1 LSGERIIGWENARFV
16 AEVKNLLSP
25 GGKLGTLSGI
35 TLCARVFVLL
45 PSILITIPTTA
56 LRLWAWLLLCILC
69 LAQAP
74 VHAGEVHAFNGNK
87 VKGCQLDGTAYTCG
101 NLPSTAGDD
110 SMSIANGY
118 SVHIKSNVS
127 PGWNYGVSMSG
138 SARLTSGGSI
148 NLNGID
154 PTKISISGG
163 SFDAAGEFSLTR
175 PIRIT
180 ANVSAGSMTLG
191 GEAGFQITGNMVSK
205 GAVSIATGAIV
216 NGSVSGTQVTTGSS
230 VRISGSLTGTG
241 PVSIGSSST
250 IGAGVTGSSI
260 TADSSVTVT
269 GNVASAGIVSI
280 GSSGIINGS
289 VSGSQ
294 VTTNSSV
301 KISGS
306 LTSTGK
312 VTIGSSS
319 TVGADV
325 TGTSITTDASV
336 TITGAVKASDVLT
349 VGSHSTIRG
358 PISGTTS
365 ITLNS
370 PSTIVGTV
378 TSKGPVTIGS
388 HANIDG
394 AISGTVVTTN
404 SPVTLKGNIIATS
417 RFTLASGSTV
427 NGDITSPEI
436 EMYAA
441 SSTVTGKVTASKYLT
456 MGHAVRI
463 NGDVDTGQLKLEAAD
478 AIINGNAAV
487 DFATLY
493 WHGRVSQK
501 IFCKKGTRPG
511 YCDCVDNQSDYPVN
525 TANGPRCEAAKP
537 LPGALDHFLISHD
550 GSGSVCAPESVTVSA
565 CANADCSSKFTGG
578 AQVTLFPGNV
588 SADTGSTGTVKAT
601 VSHSTVGTE
610 ALRLT
615 AGGATAVS
623 CYNSATEKAD
633 CNMAFSGGV
642 VLEIKAEHF
651 KAGAGGAATITAKEF
666 NEQSKT
672 CVAAFQGQEKQIGYA
687 CRYNLPGTGTQS
699 LYVTPK
705 EGNASAALACTSS
718 GAVQTLTTK
727 FRSTGVADVAL
738 AYEDAGRLTLRAT
751 HEGDKNTTADDAS
764 GEGYFDVAP
773 YNFGFANLPS
783 KPVRAGDK
791 FTVTVQ
797 ALSRNGN
804 ITKNFHHDGLPAGA
818 TTTDLSI
825 ACLFD
830 ANAEKGTFDAKP
842 VEFKTGL
849 ASASLSWT
857 EVGSMHLKA
866 STSKTFLESGITT
879 TGVSGGD
886 AACASVGPFIPHH
899 FLVEHRVPL
908 RAPNM
913 FYAGEPIPI
922 KVTAKNKDG
931 GTTLNYSTGF
941 RSEDVSISVVD
952 KDEGTTANPNDGV
965 VKDEKISAGAFQ
977 AGVAHAAP
985 AYARDPAKAAPLA
998 PTHIRLRAS
1007 NGAADADKSVSSA
1020 ADADYEKA
1028 TPEIR
1033 SGRLR
1038 IATLFGRAG
1047 STLKLPVTA
1056 EYWSGSSWLLN
1067 NKDDFTIIPAAAIA
1081 QTSHAHA
1088 NGNGAKP
1095 KTQVFS
1101 DLSIKG
1107 GQAELSVQGDTA
1119 GWIDIAFN
1127 LGANTAQDQSC
1138 LKSHP
1143 ATTAAKLPWLQ
1154 SFSGC
1159 IDPSGRATFGIFAPE
1174 SKRIIHV
1181 REVFN

>member
-1 LSGERIIGWENARFV
+1 M
-16 AEVKNLLSP
+16 
-25 GGKLGTLSGI
+25 
-35 TLCARVFVLL
+35 LL
-45 PSILITIPTTA
+45 PSNLTTIRTPA
-56 LRLWAWLLLCILC
+56 LRLWAWLLLCILY

-74 VHAGEVHAFNGNK
+74 VHAGEVYAFNGNK
-87 VKGCQLDGTAYTCG
+87 VKGCQLNGKAYSCG
-101 NLPSTAGDD
+101 NLPSSAWDD
-110 SMSIANGY
+110 SMAIADGY
-118 SVHIKSNVS
+118 SVHVKSNVS
-127 PGWNYGVSMSG
+127 PGWDYGVSMSG
-138 SARLTSGGSI
+138 SARLTSDGSI
-148 NLNGID
+148 NLNGIN
-154 PTKISISGG
+154 PAKISISGG

-175 PIRIT
+175 PIRVT
-180 ANVSAGSMTLG
+180 ANVTAGSMTLG
-191 GEAGFQITGNMVSK
+191 GEAGFQITGNLVSK
-205 GAVSIATGAIV
+205 GAMSIATGAIV
-216 NGSVSGTQVTTGSS
+216 NGSVSGIRVTTGSS

-280 GSSGIINGS
+280 GSSSIVNGS
-289 VSGSQ
+289 VSGSE
-294 VTTNSSV
+294 VTTSSSV

-319 TVGADV
+319 NVGADV

-388 HANIDG
+388 HANIEG

-404 SPVTLKGNIIATS
+404 SPVTLKGNIVATS

-436 EMYAA
+436 DMYAA
-441 SSTVTGKVTASKYLT
+441 SSIVTGKVTASKYLT

-578 AQVTLFPGNV
+578 AQVTLLPGNV
-588 SADTGSTGTVKAT
+588 SADTGSTGTVRTT
-601 VSHSTVGTE
+601 VSRSTVGTE

-615 AGGATAVS
+615 TGGATAVR
-623 CYNSATEKAD
+623 CYNSATGKAD

-642 VLEIKAEHF
+642 VFQIDANPF
-651 KAGAGGAATITAKEF
+651 RAGMGGAATITAKEF

-672 CVAAFQGQEKQIGYA
+672 CVAAFEGQKKQIGYA
-687 CRYNLPGTGTQS
+687 CRYKQPGTGTVS
-699 LYVTPK
+699 LSVKPK
-705 EGNASAALACTSS
+705 DGNASAALACT
-718 GAVQTLTTK
+718 GAVQTLTTE
-727 FRSTGVADVAL
+727 FSNAGVADVTL

-751 HEGDKNTTADDAS
+751 HEGDKNTTADDAA
-764 GEGYFDVAP
+764 GEGDFDVAP
-773 YNFGFANLPS
+773 YNFGFAKLPA
-783 KPVRAGDK
+783 KPVRAGDT

-797 ALSRNGN
+797 ALSRNGY
-804 ITKNFHHDGLPAGA
+804 ITKNFNRDGLPAGA

-825 ACLFD
+825 DCLFD
-830 ANAEKGTFDAKP
+830 TNAKKGALNAKQ
-842 VEFKTGL
+842 VEFENGQ
-849 ASASLSWT
+849 AGASLSWT

-866 STSKTFLESGITT
+866 STSTFFLGSGMTIS
-879 TGVSGGD
+879 GVSGAD
-886 AACASVGPFIPHH
+886 AACASVGPVIPHH

-922 KVTAKNKDG
+922 KITAKNKDG
-931 GTTLNYSTGF
+931 GTTLNYSKGF

-952 KDEGTTANPNDGV
+952 KDKGNTANPNGGV
-965 VKDEKISAGAFQ
+965 VKDGKIDANAFQ
-977 AGVAHAAP
+977 DGVANANP
-985 AYARDPAKAAPLA
+985 AYAPAKAAPLV
-998 PTHIRLRAS
+998 PTQIRLRAS
-1007 NGAADADKSVSSA
+1007 NDATDADKTVSSA
-1020 ADADYEKA
+1020 GSADYEKA

-1056 EYWSGSSWLLN
+1056 EYWSDSSWLLN
-1067 NKDDFTIIPAAAIA
+1067 DKDSFTIIPAAAIA

-1101 DLSIKG
+1101 DLSING
-1107 GQAELSVQGDTA
+1107 GKAELSVQGDTA

-1127 LGANTAQDQSC
+1127 LGAVTVQDQSC

-1154 SFSGC
+1154 SLSGC

>member
-1 LSGERIIGWENARFV
+1 MSGERIIGWEYAGFV

-45 PSILITIPTTA
+45 PSILITIRTPA
-56 LRLWAWLLLCILC
+56 LRLWAWLLLYILY
-69 LAQAP
+69 LGQAP
-74 VHAGEVHAFNGNK
+74 VHAGEVYAFNGNK
-87 VKGCQLDGTAYTCG
+87 VKGCQLDGKAYTCG
-101 NLPSTAGDD
+101 NLPSSAWDD

-118 SVHIKSNVS
+118 SVHVKSNVS
-127 PGWNYGVSMSG
+127 PGWEYGVSMSG

-148 NLNGID
+148 NLNGIN
-154 PTKISISGG
+154 PSKISISGG
-163 SFDAAGEFSLTR
+163 SFDAAGEFTLTR
-175 PIRIT
+175 PIRVT
-180 ANVSAGSMTLG
+180 ANVTAGSMTLG
-191 GEAGFQITGNMVSK
+191 GEAGFQITGDMVSK
-205 GAVSIATGAIV
+205 GTMSIATGAIV
-216 NGSVSGTQVTTGSS
+216 NGSVSGTQVTAGSS
-230 VRISGSLTGTG
+230 VRISGSLTATG

-269 GNVASAGIVSI
+269 GNVTSAGIVSI
-280 GSSGIINGS
+280 GSSGIVNGS

-404 SPVTLKGNIIATS
+404 SPVTLKGNIVATS

-537 LPGALDHFLISHD
+537 LPGALDHFLILHD
-550 GSGSVCAPESVTVSA
+550 GSGSVCAPETVTVSA

-615 AGGATAVS
+615 
-623 CYNSATEKAD
+623 
-633 CNMAFSGGV
+633 SGGTTPV
-642 VLEIKAEHF
+642 RCIRSEPGKASTPSCEMSF
-651 KAGAGGAATITAKEF
+651 AGAGFEIAVAPTPPARAGENIAAIIKAREKDA
-666 NEQSKT
+666 NNNS
-672 CVAAFQGQEKQIGYA
+672 CVAKFKGETVNVEYSCAYL
-687 CRYNLPGTGTQS
+687 RPGTGSQP
-699 LYVTPK
+699 LNVTK
-705 EGNASAALACTSS
+705 GSSIALACAT
-718 GAVQTLTTK
+718 GKTQTLATK
-727 FRSTGVADVAL
+727 FDENGDATVTL
-738 AYEDAGRLTLRAT
+738 TYEDAGELSLKAKSGDV
-751 HEGDKNTTADDAS
+751 EGGTPL
-764 GEGYFDVAP
+764 GVAP
-773 YNFGFANLPS
+773 YKFGLVSPATPIH
-783 KPVRAGDK
+783 AGDTFNVSVTALSK
-791 FTVTVQ
+791 NNKVTANFDKSRLPASATVTK
-797 ALSRNGN
+797 LSLSCIR
-804 ITKNFHHDGLPAGA
+804 PAGA
-818 TTTDLSI
+818 REGQLTTKKPEFE
-825 ACLFD
+825 FD
-830 ANAEKGTFDAKP
+830 EGKATAE
-842 VEFKTGL
+842 V
-849 ASASLSWT
+849 SWN
-857 EVGSMHLKA
+857 EVGSLRLTATTMNAFLDTGLTTEGSTQAA
-866 STSKTFLESGITT
+866 SGT
-879 TGVSGGD
+879 D
-886 AACASVGPFIPHH
+886 HCASVGPVIPKY
-899 FLVEHRVPL
+899 FMVEQANDPRKPL
-908 RAPNM
+908 DF

-922 KVTAKNKDG
+922 KVTAMNAAG
-931 GTTLNYSTGF
+931 QATENYSSGF
-941 RSEDVSISVVD
+941 VSQDVTLSAYD
-952 KDEGTTANPNDGV
+952 KKGETANPNGGVLEPTVIAASAFAKGVALASPAYSSPVDGSGKRLALSPGV
-965 VKDEKISAGAFQ
+965 V
-977 AGVAHAAP
+977 
-985 AYARDPAKAAPLA
+985 
-998 PTHIRLRAS
+998 RLRAQ
-1007 NGAADADKSVSSA
+1007 NGDKTVGSDGNDSH
-1020 ADADYEKA
+1020 EKA
-1028 TPEIR
+1028 MPEIR

-1056 EYWSGSSWLLN
+1056 EYWSGKSWLLN
-1067 NKDDFTIIPAAAIA
+1067 DKDGFTIIPAASIA

-1107 GQAELSVQGDTA
+1107 GKADLSVQGDTA

-1138 LKSHP
+1138 LQSHP

>member
-1 LSGERIIGWENARFV
+1 M
-16 AEVKNLLSP
+16 
-25 GGKLGTLSGI
+25 
-35 TLCARVFVLL
+35 
-45 PSILITIPTTA
+45 
-56 LRLWAWLLLCILC
+56 LLCVLC
-69 LAQAP
+69 LAQARAQ
-74 VHAGEVHAFNGNK
+74 AGEVHAFDGNR
-87 VKGCQLDGTAYTCG
+87 VKGCQLDGKAYTCG
-101 NLPSTAGDD
+101 NLPSTASDD
-110 SMSIANGY
+110 SMVIADGF
-118 SVHIKSNVS
+118 SVHIRSSVN
-127 PGWNYGVSMSG
+127 PGWDYGVSMSG

-148 NLNGID
+148 NLNGIN
-154 PTKISISGG
+154 PAKISISGG
-163 SFDAAGEFSLTR
+163 SFDAAGEFTLTR
-175 PIRIT
+175 PVRVT
-180 ANVSAGSMTLG
+180 ANVTAGTITLG

-205 GAVSIATGAIV
+205 GAVSVATSAIV
-216 NGSVSGTQVTTGSS
+216 NGSVSGGQVTLGSS
-230 VRISGSLTGTG
+230 VRVSGSLVGTG
-241 PVSIGSSST
+241 AVSIGSSTT
-250 IGAGVTGSSI
+250 IGAGVSGSSI

-269 GNVASAGIVSI
+269 GNVASTGAVSI
-280 GSSGIINGS
+280 GSSGIVNGS
-289 VSGSQ
+289 VSGAQ

-306 LTSTGK
+306 VTATGK
-312 VTIGSSS
+312 VSIGSSS

-336 TITGAVKASDVLT
+336 TITGTVKASDVLT

-358 PISGTTS
+358 PVSGANS

-378 TSKGPVTIGS
+378 TSKGPITIGS
-388 HANIDG
+388 HANING
-394 AISGTVVTTN
+394 AISGTIVTTG
-404 SPVTLKGNIIATS
+404 SPVTLKGDIVATS

-427 NGDITSPEI
+427 NGNITSPEI

-441 SSTVTGKVTASKYLT
+441 SSIVTGKVTASKYLT

-478 AIINGNAAV
+478 ALINGNATV

-493 WHGRVSQK
+493 WHGRVSEK

-525 TANGPRCEAAKP
+525 TANGPRCEAPKP
-537 LPGALDHFLISHD
+537 ATGALDHFLISHD
-550 GSGSVCAPESVTVSA
+550 GSGSVCAPETVTVSA

-588 SADTGSTGTVKAT
+588 SADTGSTGTVKTT
-601 VSHSTVGTE
+601 VARSTVGTE

-615 AGGATAVS
+615 DGAAAVR
-623 CYNSATEKAD
+623 CYNSATGKAD

-642 VLEIKAEHF
+642 VFEINAEHF

-687 CRYNLPGTGTQS
+687 CRYNLPDTGTQS
-699 LYVTPK
+699 LSVTPK
-705 EGNASAALACTSS
+705 NGNASAALACSAS

-727 FRSTGVADVAL
+727 FSTVGMADVTL
-738 AYEDAGRLTLRAT
+738 AYEDAGRLTLRAI

-773 YNFGFANLPS
+773 DKFGFANLPS
-783 KPVRAGDK
+783 KPVRAGDE

-804 ITKNFHHDGLPAGA
+804 ITKNFSRDGLPAGA

-825 ACLFD
+825 ACLFNSEAQQGTLNKKPIEF
-830 ANAEKGTFDAKP
+830 ANGQ
-842 VEFKTGL
+842 
-849 ASASLSWT
+849 ASASPSWT

-866 STSKTFLESGITT
+866 STSKTFLDSGTTT
-879 TGVSGGD
+879 TGVSGAD

-899 FLVEHRVPL
+899 FLVEHRLPL

-922 KVTAKNKDG
+922 TVTAKNKDG
-931 GTTLNYSTGF
+931 GTTLNYSKGF
-941 RSEDVSISVVD
+941 RSEDVSIGAVD
-952 KDEGTTANPNDGV
+952 KDEGITTNPNGGV
-965 VKDEKISAGAFQ
+965 VTQKKIEADAFQ
-977 AGVAHAAP
+977 AGVASADP
-985 AYARDPAKAAPLA
+985 AYGPAKTVLLA

-1007 NGAADADKSVSSA
+1007 NDAADADNMVSSA
-1020 ADADYEKA
+1020 ASADHEKA

-1047 STLKLPVTA
+1047 STLKLPITA
-1056 EYWSGSSWLLN
+1056 EYWSGNSWLLN
-1067 NKDDFTIIPAAAIA
+1067 NKDDFTIVPAAAIA

-1107 GQAELSVQGDTA
+1107 GKAELPVQGDTA

-1127 LGANTAQDQSC
+1127 LGAGTTQDQSC

-1143 ATTAAKLPWLQ
+1143 ATTAANLPWLQ
-1154 SFSGC
+1154 SLSGC
-1159 IDPSGRATFGIFAPE
+1159 TDPSGRATFGIFAPE
-1174 SKRIIHV
+1174 SRRIIHV